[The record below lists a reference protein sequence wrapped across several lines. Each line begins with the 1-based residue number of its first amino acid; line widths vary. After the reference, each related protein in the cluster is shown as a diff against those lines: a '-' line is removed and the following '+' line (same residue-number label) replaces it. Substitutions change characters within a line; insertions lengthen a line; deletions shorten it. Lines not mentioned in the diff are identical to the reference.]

1 MHKQRGKKQ
10 VKQDDVLLLILYV
23 YYVCGN
29 LKTIYCITDDETICY
44 HSYYRYFLIYEQ
56 FFEIEKLCNLSEGP
70 KEILDVFVEHYELW
84 MWDILPN
91 ILL

>member
-1 MHKQRGKKQ
+1 MEISELYT
-10 VKQDDVLLLILYV
+10 VLLM
-23 YYVCGN
+23 
-29 LKTIYCITDDETICY
+29 LKPYSITAII
-44 HSYYRYFLIYEQ
+44 IYEY